1 MALGLCKQC
10 QRGFNQACVEEQ
22 INGVSRDGG
31 CMPVFS
37 SLQIHNETML
47 TGRVVAEYCILRTE
61 ATVRIPHDVK
71 PAESA
76 PLLCAGVTVFNSMR
90 QMNVSPGGLVANQG
104 LGGLGHLALQYA
116 NKMGYKVV
124 SLSSSGAKEKFAM
137 DLGAHVY
144 VDGSKEDHAEALQ
157 KLGGADMIVS
167 TAPNPEIMGPL
178 VNGLGAQ
185 GKLVL
190 LSREYTILQDL
201 WIFSLK
207 ALLQLWVKSKSTP
220 YQ

>member
-1 MALGLCKQC
+1 MFLVMEAVCPSPHLYKYT
-10 QRGFNQACVEEQ
+10 NK
-22 INGVSRDGG
+22 
-31 CMPVFS
+31 
-37 SLQIHNETML
+37 TML
-47 TGRVVAEYCILRTE
+47 TGRVVAEYCIMRTE
-61 ATVRIPHDVK
+61 ATVRIPHDVN

-90 QMNVSPGGLVANQG
+90 QMNVPPGALVAIQG

-116 NKMGYKVV
+116 NKMGFKVV
-124 SLSSSGAKEKFAM
+124 ALSSSGAKEKFAM
-137 DLGAHVY
+137 ELGAHVY

-167 TAPNPEIMGPL
+167 TAPNPEIMGGL

-190 LSREYTILQDL
+190 LSREYTLLQDILISLLKGILQL
-201 WIFSLK
+201 R
-207 ALLQLWVKSKSTP
+207 AKSKSTP
-220 YQ
+220 SP